1 MSKFN
6 LDEKFLTKLD
16 TEKKKYVPSRSAK
29 LPEAKV
35 SDILSEIKKNFNLTS
50 QNEAIATLALLFQ
63 QGGSARGCD
72 GNMSITIFD
81 QTVKLADIRKI
92 LKNNSC
98 NKAERKLARS
108 LASEI
113 YAVCFRMNVP
123 GNLYNKISKLD
134 LNVTYAIKESAWMSD
149 FQSDNPDCP
158 SEIKNLILQTFKE
171 KSNKNKK
178 K

>member
-1 MSKFN
+1 MKLFDLN
-6 LDEKFLTKLD
+6 EKFLKKLD
-16 TEKKKYVPSRSAK
+16 LEKSKYVPSRSAK
-29 LPEAKV
+29 LPDARV
-35 SDILSEIKKNFNLTS
+35 SEILTEIKKKFNLDSSEESLTV
-50 QNEAIATLALLFQ
+50 IALLFQ

-72 GNMSITIFD
+72 GNMSVAVYGQTI
-81 QTVKLADIRKI
+81 KLADIRKI
-92 LKNNSC
+92 LKNYSC

-108 LASEI
+108 LASGI
-113 YAVCFRMNVP
+113 YAICHRMGIP

-134 LNVTYAIKESAWMSD
+134 LNTTYDIEQSAWMSD

-171 KSNKNKK
+171 RNNKNKK